1 MDNQKDFYI
10 KSKLKQD
17 DLISKKAD
25 DVFNNFLKGEIE
37 MEEEKININ
46 DNVVNINSAKDK
58 KIRMKKVM
66 SIVAT
71 LVVVFLGANVY
82 AATQGYNNIFFII
95 KNLVSSEV
103 VTDRNEIL
111 SDKDIT
117 ISYQP
122 IEVAK
127 NLNIQ
132 INKLMVK
139 ENRATLI
146 IKIDEE
152 YPLEYYPAEYY
163 VYDVTEG
170 RKETLG
176 HQANSADRGNN
187 LGISYVEEINL
198 EKLKNDT
205 KTIQLDILDK
215 NKESI
220 TVLEIDIE
228 NKEIEIINSKNVG
241 LEKISEIELKNVLGS
256 YVHLLS
262 YDLFNAGDYMTREE
276 FKKEALVETAML
288 KILEKD
294 GYQIRENNSYSIEEV
309 HKAIEELC
317 GNYYQEPINLQYSII
332 LFDTNKN
339 CYSWDNGDGLESG
352 LCLDISDITFQN
364 GIYTVEFVY
373 CLAGDDAYMENY
385 VEDSDKYESLLK
397 LSINENYDYFKY
409 KIENFETI
417 RSEYYEDSNNEN
429 DSNILNSEEFL
440 QFDSKFY
447 SIDYIAQK
455 YWDTYGGDTE
465 IYYDLDGDG
474 VKDLISIKV
483 EKGINEFE
491 SDTYIFSLNGI
502 EFERLG
508 TELYVV
514 DFNKNDNNAE
524 IVIFDPGPS
533 DDPVYSIYS
542 KIDGKM
548 VLQKWMEG
556 SQLKTDEKGTILT
569 NSWYDAITDPAIY
582 FKYYYI
588 NNNKI
593 EEKSLDI
600 EKVKDKTF
608 KMNSEL
614 MGIYEERKP
623 NYYFTENFEDV
634 SKHQMHENIENLR
647 PLNSDDEFEIL
658 SFECVKKVYN
668 EDYTAEIYKI
678 EIKLNNDKVGYLY
691 HIQWAG

>member
-46 DNVVNINSAKDK
+46 DNVVDINSAKDK
-58 KIRMKKVM
+58 KIKMKKMM

-256 YVHLLS
+256 YVHLLN
-262 YDLFNAGDYMTREE
+262 F
-276 FKKEALVETAML
+276 
-288 KILEKD
+288 
-294 GYQIRENNSYSIEEV
+294 QIRFYKRICPHLKV
-309 HKAIEELC
+309 HL
-317 GNYYQEPINLQYSII
+317 
-332 LFDTNKN
+332 
-339 CYSWDNGDGLESG
+339 
-352 LCLDISDITFQN
+352 
-364 GIYTVEFVY
+364 
-373 CLAGDDAYMENY
+373 
-385 VEDSDKYESLLK
+385 
-397 LSINENYDYFKY
+397 
-409 KIENFETI
+409 
-417 RSEYYEDSNNEN
+417 
-429 DSNILNSEEFL
+429 
-440 QFDSKFY
+440 
-447 SIDYIAQK
+447 
-455 YWDTYGGDTE
+455 
-465 IYYDLDGDG
+465 
-474 VKDLISIKV
+474 
-483 EKGINEFE
+483 
-491 SDTYIFSLNGI
+491 
-502 EFERLG
+502 
-508 TELYVV
+508 
-514 DFNKNDNNAE
+514 
-524 IVIFDPGPS
+524 
-533 DDPVYSIYS
+533 
-542 KIDGKM
+542 
-548 VLQKWMEG
+548 
-556 SQLKTDEKGTILT
+556 
-569 NSWYDAITDPAIY
+569 
-582 FKYYYI
+582 
-588 NNNKI
+588 
-593 EEKSLDI
+593 
-600 EKVKDKTF
+600 
-608 KMNSEL
+608 
-614 MGIYEERKP
+614 
-623 NYYFTENFEDV
+623 
-634 SKHQMHENIENLR
+634 
-647 PLNSDDEFEIL
+647 
-658 SFECVKKVYN
+658 
-668 EDYTAEIYKI
+668 
-678 EIKLNNDKVGYLY
+678 
-691 HIQWAG
+691 

>member
-37 MEEEKININ
+37 MKEEKSNI
-46 DNVVNINSAKDK
+46 DDKVVDINSAKDK
-58 KIRMKKVM
+58 KMRMKKIM

-95 KNLVSSEV
+95 KNLVSTEV

-122 IEVAK
+122 IEIAK
-127 NLNIQ
+127 GLKVQ

-139 ENRATLI
+139 ENKATLI

-152 YPLEYYPAEYY
+152 YPLEYYPSEYF
-163 VYDVTEG
+163 VYDVTDG
-170 RKETLG
+170 RKNILG
-176 HQANSADRGNN
+176 HQENSADRGNN
-187 LGISYVEEINL
+187 LGLSYVEEINL
-198 EKLKNDT
+198 EQLRNDT
-205 KTIQLDILDK
+205 KKIQLEVLDK

-228 NKEIEIINSKNVG
+228 NKEIEVINSKNVG
-241 LEKISEIELKNVLGS
+241 LEKISEIELKNVLGT

-262 YDLFNAGDYMTREE
+262 YDLFNAGDFMTRDEY
-276 FKKEALVETAML
+276 KQEALVETAML

-294 GYQIRENNSYSIEEV
+294 GYEIRESNIYSIEEV

-317 GNYYQEPINLQYSII
+317 GNYYEEPINLQYSTIY
-332 LFDTNKN
+332 FDENKN
-339 CYSWDNGDGLESG
+339 CYSWDAGDGLEAG

-364 GIYTVEFVY
+364 GIYTVEFIY

-385 VEDSDKYESLLK
+385 VEDSDKYEATLK

-417 RSEYYEDSNNEN
+417 RSDYYEDTNNEN
-429 DSNILNSEEFL
+429 DSDILNSEEFV

-455 YWDTYGGDTE
+455 YCDVYGGDTE
-465 IYYDLDGDG
+465 IYYDLDGDEI
-474 VKDLISIKV
+474 KDTISIKV
-483 EKGINEFE
+483 EKGTSEFE
-491 SDTYIFSLNGI
+491 SDTYIFSVNGV
-502 EFERLG
+502 EFERVG
-508 TELYVV
+508 RELYIV
-514 DFNKNDNNAE
+514 DFNKDDNNAE

-533 DDPVYSIYS
+533 DDPVYTIYS
-542 KIDGKM
+542 KIDDKII
-548 VLQKWMEG
+548 LQKSLEAVN
-556 SQLKTDEKGTILT
+556 LKTDEKGTILAKYY
-569 NSWYDAITDPAIY
+569 WYENITDPAIY
-582 FKYYYI
+582 FRYYYI
-588 NNNKI
+588 NNNKF
-593 EEKSLDI
+593 ENKLLDI
-600 EKVKDKTF
+600 EQVKDMSFKIKSESIELGQYKT
-608 KMNSEL
+608 
-614 MGIYEERKP
+614 
-623 NYYFTENFEDV
+623 YYFTENFDDV
-634 SKHQMHENIENLR
+634 YKHQMHEDIEDLR
-647 PLNSDDEFEIL
+647 AVDENDEFKVLDIEIV
-658 SFECVKKVYN
+658 EKEYN
-668 EDYTAEIYKI
+668 ENYTKEVYKI
-678 EIKLNNDKVGYLY
+678 KIELNGKEVGYLY